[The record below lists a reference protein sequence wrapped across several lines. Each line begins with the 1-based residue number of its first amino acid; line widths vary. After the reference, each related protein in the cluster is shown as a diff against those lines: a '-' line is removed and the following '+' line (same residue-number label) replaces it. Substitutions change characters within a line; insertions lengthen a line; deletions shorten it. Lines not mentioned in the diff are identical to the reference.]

1 MVLNRIYSVKQLY
14 YLYYSIYIYIYI
26 YMYIYIY
33 KEEWSICTKKPQRPP
48 MEI

>member
-14 YLYYSIYIYIYI
+14 YLYYSIYIYIYK
-26 YMYIYIY
+26 Y
-33 KEEWSICTKKPQRPP
+33 KEEWSICIKKPQRPP